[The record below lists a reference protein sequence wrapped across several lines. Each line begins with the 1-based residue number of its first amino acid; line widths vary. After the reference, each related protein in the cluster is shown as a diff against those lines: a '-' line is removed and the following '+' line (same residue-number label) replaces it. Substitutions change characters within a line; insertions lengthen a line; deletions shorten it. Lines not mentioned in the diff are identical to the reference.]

1 MPRTDPPVITAIFK
15 GILVIQFVQPF
26 STLHKR
32 KFSAKTNLLFSMM
45 FIQRPCR
52 PENDET
58 LIKTLIT
65 LRSILSVSGLPVQTS
80 RGPSISSVPF
90 ESAVFAFRFPLPP
103 LLRGN
108 DAEPRLLPI
117 RQQFPSLMWI
127 LETVSQLTIT
137 SKHPQ
142 PRFMP

>member
-1 MPRTDPPVITAIFK
+1 MFIHYNDLRMPRIDPPVIAAIFE

-26 STLHKR
+26 STLHER

-52 PENDET
+52 PEHEDR
-58 LIKTLIT
+58 LIKTLI
-65 LRSILSVSGLPVQTS
+65 SILSVSGLPVQTS

-108 DAEPRLLPI
+108 DAEPRLLPVW
-117 RQQFPSLMWI
+117 QQFPSL
-127 LETVSQLTIT
+127 L
-137 SKHPQ
+137 
-142 PRFMP
+142 

>member
-1 MPRTDPPVITAIFK
+1 MFIHYNDLRMPLTDPPVIAAIFE

-26 STLHKR
+26 STLHER

-52 PENDET
+52 PKNEEM
-58 LIKTLIT
+58 LIT
-65 LRSILSVSGLPVQTS
+65 TLNSNWSVNGLPVQTS
-80 RGPSISSVPF
+80 RGPSISSIPF
-90 ESAVFAFRFPLPP
+90 ESAVFAFCFPLPP

-117 RQQFPSLMWI
+117 WQQFPSLA
-127 LETVSQLTIT
+127 
-137 SKHPQ
+137 
-142 PRFMP
+142 